1 MENCVGREKVEEM
14 LASVAPEIMEVVG
27 PLIVLLC
34 VC

>member
-1 MENCVGREKVEEM
+1 MGREKVEEM
-14 LASVAPEIMEVVG
+14 LASVAAEIMEVVG